1 MNRTEGIRLA
11 KSLKDRLQA
20 AGYPVREVYLFG
32 SVAAGTTHPGSDI
45 DVAVVCDPFLPSRH
59 EENMAVRRVRRGLD
73 VRIEP
78 VCLHPEDFENRYST
92 LVQEV
97 RRHGVAV

>member
-11 KSLKDRLQA
+11 KSLKYRLQA

-32 SVAAGTTHPGSDI
+32 SVAKGAAHPGSDI
-45 DVAVVCDPFLPSRH
+45 DVAVVCDPFRPTRH
-59 EENMAVRRVRRGLD
+59 EENMAVRRVRRTLNL
-73 VRIEP
+73 RIEP

-92 LVQEV
+92 LIQEV
-97 RRHGVAV
+97 KRHGVAV